1 MYQLKSDGSWSTDTP
16 LILYIPNVA
25 WFITSLLCKSSYQ
38 CYVKFIP
45 YVRMAA
51 ASSGSEDK
59 VSKHKGQKSM
69 HEPLASQPF
78 NSWRFTSAVALIKG
92 RDFVTLFLYLNQV
105 LVALLLPVK
114 VGLVQWSRAATSER
128 NENDI
133 RQADDT
139 QNLEGQISTF
149 FGLFGLLVYTSLLCS
164 SVCIACRCSARR
176 TGLKWSPYSLASQ
189 AALLQGSD
197 ILARF
202 ADLDTAGPRALTNGL
217 ARWPKQGCIVRLG
230 YWRKQLSQELVHG
243 VRFLHHDSKVARQR
257 SLNGAQMPPED
268 STSPE
273 AIISPPPANT
283 FPGLCSEMQDAAV
296 NNAVD
301 TRASGPPSPKD
312 QADAIHERYSPP
324 FTRDEERCKVPP
336 IECLWNIWLSDAY
349 VVLLSVLTVAGLV
362 AMGVMVKRG
371 IDTELVY
378 YPKLSSRF
386 GGLAGDMEV
395 NFLLS
400 FLPSMV
406 IDAFFNNIDNV
417 DIYNRTMA
425 PIHNMTKAL
434 SDEERARLGLAR
446 GTKGATG
453 KRSMLLDYL
462 SPNAVF
468 CIAKAIKAGDYKIAY
483 GTFLATL
490 GRSVF
495 ILALPVFLPYWDSTG
510 DSGAAY
516 YIIVL
521 PEKFYAAF
529 ALSIGLLVSIWV
541 LRPTGVVRT
550 CTQPHTLMDFA
561 SLVHQSPLLLC
572 PDFSVQERADTEA
585 HLAAQVTLAGRV
597 YRFGEYHGID
607 RKTNLG
613 IAGANTPQTWYH
625 DRNAIAC
632 MRQTTSFVRTALK
645 DGLYGGVPDE
655 VDRVARS
662 LPTGQPT
669 MRRVQT
675 SEYEGWRQLA
685 SKVQRR
691 CGLSR
696 AGMASSAGTLLP
708 LYNGGRSSAF
718 QAKNEAGRAQT
729 IARR

>member
-1 MYQLKSDGSWSTDTP
+1 MLWCLLCITAIASLVIVDSSDSPILLVDYMYHLKSDGSWSTDTP
-16 LILYIPNVA
+16 LILYTPNVA

-128 NENDI
+128 NDNDI

-149 FGLFGLLVYTSLLCS
+149 FGLCGLLVYTSLLCS

-202 ADLDTAGPRALTNGL
+202 ADLDTSGPRALTNGL

-257 SLNGAQMPPED
+257 SLNGAQMSPED
-268 STSPE
+268 STPPE
-273 AIISPPPANT
+273 AIISPPRANT
-283 FPGLCSEMQDAAV
+283 FPGLCSEMQDAAI

-301 TRASGPPSPKD
+301 TRASGPPSPRD

-336 IECLWNIWLSDAY
+336 IERLWNIWLSDAY
-349 VVLLSVLTVAGLV
+349 LVLLSVLTVAGLV

-453 KRSMLLDYL
+453 KRSMLLD
-462 SPNAVF
+462 
-468 CIAKAIKAGDYKIAY
+468 
-483 GTFLATL
+483 
-490 GRSVF
+490 
-495 ILALPVFLPYWDSTG
+495 
-510 DSGAAY
+510 
-516 YIIVL
+516 
-521 PEKFYAAF
+521 
-529 ALSIGLLVSIWV
+529 
-541 LRPTGVVRT
+541 
-550 CTQPHTLMDFA
+550 
-561 SLVHQSPLLLC
+561 
-572 PDFSVQERADTEA
+572 
-585 HLAAQVTLAGRV
+585 
-597 YRFGEYHGID
+597 
-607 RKTNLG
+607 
-613 IAGANTPQTWYH
+613 
-625 DRNAIAC
+625 
-632 MRQTTSFVRTALK
+632 
-645 DGLYGGVPDE
+645 
-655 VDRVARS
+655 
-662 LPTGQPT
+662 
-669 MRRVQT
+669 
-675 SEYEGWRQLA
+675 
-685 SKVQRR
+685 
-691 CGLSR
+691 
-696 AGMASSAGTLLP
+696 
-708 LYNGGRSSAF
+708 
-718 QAKNEAGRAQT
+718 
-729 IARR
+729 

>member
-1 MYQLKSDGSWSTDTP
+1 
-16 LILYIPNVA
+16 
-25 WFITSLLCKSSYQ
+25 
-38 CYVKFIP
+38 
-45 YVRMAA
+45 
-51 ASSGSEDK
+51 
-59 VSKHKGQKSM
+59 M

-149 FGLFGLLVYTSLLCS
+149 FGLCGLLVYTSLLCS

-202 ADLDTAGPRALTNGL
+202 ADLDTSGPRALTNGL

-257 SLNGAQMPPED
+257 SLNGAQMSPED
-268 STSPE
+268 STPPE
-273 AIISPPPANT
+273 AIISPPRANT
-283 FPGLCSEMQDAAV
+283 FPGLCSEMQDAAI

-301 TRASGPPSPKD
+301 TRASGPPSPRD

-336 IECLWNIWLSDAY
+336 IERLWNIWLSDAY
-349 VVLLSVLTVAGLV
+349 LVLLSVLTVAGLV

-462 SPNAVF
+462 SPNGVF

-510 DSGAAY
+510 DRGTISLCSLRNSIPPSPYPLASSSQFGSCDLRGWSAPARSHTLSWT
-516 YIIVL
+516 L
-521 PEKFYAAF
+521 P
-529 ALSIGLLVSIWV
+529 ALSIRALCSCVQSSRCRRGRTRKRISQHKSHLQVVCTGSVNTMASIERLIW
-541 LRPTGVVRT
+541 
-550 CTQPHTLMDFA
+550 A
-561 SLVHQSPLLLC
+561 SLGPIRLK
-572 PDFSVQERADTEA
+572 
-585 HLAAQVTLAGRV
+585 
-597 YRFGEYHGID
+597 HGI
-607 RKTNLG
+607 TT
-613 IAGANTPQTWYH
+613 A
-625 DRNAIAC
+625 
-632 MRQTTSFVRTALK
+632 MR
-645 DGLYGGVPDE
+645 
-655 VDRVARS
+655 
-662 LPTGQPT
+662 
-669 MRRVQT
+669 
-675 SEYEGWRQLA
+675 
-685 SKVQRR
+685 
-691 CGLSR
+691 
-696 AGMASSAGTLLP
+696 
-708 LYNGGRSSAF
+708 
-718 QAKNEAGRAQT
+718 
-729 IARR
+729 